1 MSKKEEIMRVIGY
14 LKKNHKIINSCD
26 VNSEEQ
32 DVNQALIEC
41 MEKIYRIFDI
51 AEPVWLSK
59 HSADL
64 SKFYKTHF
72 HPDDFMED
80 VNFDSFEIELIL

>member
-1 MSKKEEIMRVIGY
+1 MRVIGY
-14 LKKNHKIINSCD
+14 LKKNHKIIDSCD
-26 VNSEEQ
+26 VSSEIV

-41 MEKIYRIFDI
+41 MEKIYHTFDI

-64 SKFYKTHF
+64 SKFYKTQF
-72 HPDDFMED
+72 HPSDFMED
-80 VNFDSFEIELIL
+80 VNFDAFEIELIL